1 MLIVSYIRG
10 IAAEA
15 RAEGLGTVYWPG
27 VRPNDTYRLQNIN
40 GSGTR
45 ISLAT
50 TSSSGRDQLRSS
62 WGL

>member
-1 MLIVSYIRG
+1 LIG
-10 IAAEA
+10 HE

-40 GSGTR
+40 GSGTN
-45 ISLAT
+45 ISLST
-50 TSSSGRDQLRSS
+50 TNASGRDQLRSS